1 MRWLCRNVILIWIFG
16 IGKSFFFPNSLNG
29 KRILMNGPADTIEG
43 KSTTFD
49 GDGIITSVV
58 FKDNNITFSEL
69 RIQKSHFRF
78 PLRYFI
84 ERNYFKMFTKIFSA
98 YLGGKRS
105 IESGSCNTVVLKYND
120 CYNMLQKKLV
130 DLLNYIMMRTII
142 YV

>member
-29 KRILMNGPADTIEG
+29 KRILMNGPADTKG

-78 PLRYFI
+78 PLSCLLYTSPSPRDLSTS
-84 ERNYFKMFTKIFSA
+84 RMPSSA
-98 YLGGKRS
+98 
-105 IESGSCNTVVLKYND
+105 
-120 CYNMLQKKLV
+120 
-130 DLLNYIMMRTII
+130 
-142 YV
+142 